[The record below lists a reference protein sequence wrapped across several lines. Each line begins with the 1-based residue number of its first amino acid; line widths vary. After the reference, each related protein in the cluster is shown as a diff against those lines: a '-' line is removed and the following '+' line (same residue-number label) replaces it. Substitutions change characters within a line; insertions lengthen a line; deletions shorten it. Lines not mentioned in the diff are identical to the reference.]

1 MTLLGSQQTGLGSVR
16 TASEPTDDDAGP
28 ATGDPLV
35 VGKFSGTLVQQPTG
49 TSETFLSDTG
59 ELAPVPFI
67 NDGPQLYPTSAR
79 TIKGVRV
86 TSKSGTGG
94 KALVVTLYKNGAA
107 TAMTVTIA
115 ASAAPGTEGS
125 DFAHAVAFAD
135 GDTYDLHASMTSGT
149 GDGPYFLSAT
159 LEGGA
164 GGGGGGGTN
173 PTSAVPGL
181 TFPVV
186 AGAPRLTAAGTVV
199 LPGLEIDSGTLVAD
213 AGVPVTLHD
222 TLEVDGTATL
232 NGPLDANNGLAVQGG
247 ATVQGGIEVIT
258 GPAVFDAG
266 VPVTVHDALEVDG
279 AATLNSAST
288 YLGNPLIAAT
298 ASADVS
304 VLVSEPTPG
313 DINFKWNGVRQY
325 TDSYGSVDDAPALNA
340 ALAALAARSPNSG
353 GVVPVDG
360 GTHDIRSQVTVP
372 PGCSIDGAGKDATI
386 FRVVGNGFDAF
397 NLTNPYGCAIRKCSI
412 VSPTPRTS
420 GIAIHIVG
428 GNPGIQPFFSG
439 GGYTLSANETE
450 VDQVN
455 LDGQF
460 DGIVIENNGAVAAWL
475 AYIRNGLYSTA
486 NGGDQIRIDCPG
498 TTPVTYGASFFVQRV
513 FVVGQSA
520 APALSGNALR
530 IRGAGDFTI
539 EKFQSAIVNNG
550 LVIDPVGTGRLSTG
564 RFSLCQ
570 FDTAASL
577 CASIL
582 PATTAIFGDIAFD
595 TCWFAGGGTHNVLVN
610 SNAAQSIRFMNSFF
624 FDAAQYGLVLT
635 GTTTGAAKIQVIGNQ
650 FSGGGSGGLRA
661 VNARNFDV
669 SHNQFY
675 PTQFPP
681 NIGMPQAVTVDLGC
695 QDFMVTYNDW
705 HLAAAGLLDNSG
717 AVNKIVTPNLA

>member
-1 MTLLGSQQTGLGSVR
+1 MPPLLGSEEAGLGSVL
-16 TASEPTDDDAGP
+16 TAAGGTEGGGP
-28 ATGDPLV
+28 PTGDPIV

-49 TSETFLSDTG
+49 ASETFLSDTG
-59 ELAPVPFI
+59 ELAPTPFI

-79 TIKGVRV
+79 TIEGLRV

-115 ASAAPGTEGS
+115 ASAAPGTQGS
-125 DFAHAVAFAD
+125 DFAHAVTFAD
-135 GDTYDLHASMTSGT
+135 GDTYDVHASMTSGT
-149 GDGPYFLSAT
+149 GDGPYFLSST

-164 GGGGGGGTN
+164 GGGGGGG
-173 PTSAVPGL
+173 GGDL
-181 TFPVV
+181 DDV
-186 AGAPRLTAAGTVV
+186 ASP
-199 LPGLEIDSGTLVAD
+199 
-213 AGVPVTLHD
+213 
-222 TLEVDGTATL
+222 
-232 NGPLDANNGLAVQGG
+232 
-247 ATVQGGIEVIT
+247 
-258 GPAVFDAG
+258 
-266 VPVTVHDALEVDG
+266 
-279 AATLNSAST
+279 
-288 YLGNPLIAAT
+288 
-298 ASADVS
+298 DVS
-304 VLVSEPTPG
+304 VFVTSPSSSVRDL
-313 DINFKWNGVRQY
+313 KWNGVRQY

-372 PGCSIDGAGKDATI
+372 PGCSIDGAGKGATI

-397 NLTNPYGCAIRKCSI
+397 NLTNPYGCAIRRCSV

-428 GNPGIQPFFSG
+428 GNPGIQPFFGG

-475 AYIRNGLYSTA
+475 AYVRNGLYSTA

-520 APALSGNALR
+520 APAASGNALR

-550 LVIDPVGTGRLSTG
+550 LVIDPVGAGRLSTG

-570 FDTAASL
+570 FDTAANL
-577 CASIL
+577 CATIL

-595 TCWFAGGGTHNVLVN
+595 TCWFAGGGTHNVLIN
-610 SNAAQSIRFMNSFF
+610 SNAAQAIRFMNSFF
-624 FDAAQYGLVLT
+624 FDAAQYGLVAT

-650 FSGGGSGGLRA
+650 FSGAGAGGFRA

-669 SHNQFY
+669 SHNQFFSS
-675 PTQFPP
+675 QFPP
-681 NIGMPQAVTVDLGC
+681 NVGMPQAVTVDLGC